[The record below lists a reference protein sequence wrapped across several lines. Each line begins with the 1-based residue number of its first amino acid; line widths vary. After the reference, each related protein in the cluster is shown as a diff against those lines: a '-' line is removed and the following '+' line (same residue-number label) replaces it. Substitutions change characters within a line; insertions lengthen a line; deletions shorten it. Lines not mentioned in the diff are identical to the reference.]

1 MIVIVGNGLLVY
13 PITEADVN
21 QVSVYF
27 PGENTV
33 RKDDGKILRR
43 IFVYFSI
50 KVWYDIRTFTQHSG
64 LETVLINIDMESVN
78 PLKCEKY
85 TYIIC
90 IQIPVF
96 QCGGTIIPQ
105 RLRKR
110 RASTL
115 AIHDPITLV
124 IALDRNVRLKL
135 FEEFISSLYIC
146 LARS

>member
-1 MIVIVGNGLLVY
+1 M
-13 PITEADVN
+13 
-21 QVSVYF
+21 
-27 PGENTV
+27 
-33 RKDDGKILRR
+33 
-43 IFVYFSI
+43 
-50 KVWYDIRTFTQHSG
+50 KVWYDIRTFAQHSG
-64 LETVLINIDMESVN
+64 LETILINIEMESVN
-78 PLKCEKY
+78 PLKCQKY

-96 QCGGTIIPQ
+96 QLGGAIIPQ

-124 IALDRNVRLKL
+124 IALDRNVRTKL
-135 FEEFISSLYIC
+135 FEQFISPLYIC